1 MESAITIN
9 SLDSTLI
16 ASIQVNLT
24 SSILQGFQKQLLDE
38 IHSRAVDGVLLDLSG
53 VGTLDTDNF
62 EQLRRIIDSAGMMGT
77 QCVLVGL
84 RPGIVCALVELGV
97 EIDGLKTV
105 ASLEQGV
112 ELIAKTRSGAC

>member
-24 SSILQGFQKQLLDE
+24 STILQGFQKQLLDE
-38 IHSRAVDGVLLDLSG
+38 IHSKAVDGVLLDLSG

-97 EIDGLKTV
+97 EIEGLKTV

-112 ELIAKTRSGAC
+112 ELIAKNRSGAC

>member
-24 SSILQGFQKQLLDE
+24 GTVLQGFQKQLLDE
-38 IHSRAVDGVLLDLSG
+38 IHSKAVDGVLLDLSG

-97 EIDGLKTV
+97 EIEGLKTV